1 MHRDGRIE
9 MNTKTKWLLGLVG
22 LLLASCV
29 SYQPMESNYD
39 AIRAELEPGDRV
51 DLRLNSGEEISIEV
65 TEIRETEIS
74 GDTNTSVVRGEIV
87 TIPLA
92 DIQEL
97 VLVDRGYE
105 TAAQTGM
112 TLLGVLSIVGIIIFF
127 TIFP

>member
-1 MHRDGRIE
+1 
-9 MNTKTKWLLGLVG
+9 
-22 LLLASCV
+22 
-29 SYQPMESNYD
+29 MESNYD

>member
-1 MHRDGRIE
+1 M
-9 MNTKTKWLLGLVG
+9 G

-29 SYQPMESNYD
+29 SYQPVEISCD
-39 AIRAELEPGDRV
+39 AIRAKLEPGDRV
-51 DLRLNSGEEISIEV
+51 ALRLNSGEEISIEV

-105 TAAQTGM
+105 KAAQTGT
-112 TLLGVLSIVGIIIFF
+112 TLLGVLSIVGIIISFAVF
-127 TIFP
+127 S